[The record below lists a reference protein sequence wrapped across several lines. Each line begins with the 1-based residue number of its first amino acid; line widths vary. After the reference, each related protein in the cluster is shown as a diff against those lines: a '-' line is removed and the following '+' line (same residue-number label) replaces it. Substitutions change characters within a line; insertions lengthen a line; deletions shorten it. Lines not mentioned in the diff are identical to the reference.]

1 MATPLSPIGRSPIGL
16 SLIGLSALAF
26 AIPAAATTPTIETAT
41 QIVEYSDL
49 DLSTAKGQERLETR
63 IKSAVRSVCRER
75 DARSIV
81 EQRLV
86 KQCKLA
92 ATSAAMRDAKVVVAN
107 YQQNRRM
114 ASGSPPIVGN

>member
-1 MATPLSPIGRSPIGL
+1 MATPRSPISL
-16 SLIGLSALAF
+16 SLIGLSALALV
-26 AIPAAATTPTIETAT
+26 IPAVATPAMAETAT
-41 QIVEYSDL
+41 RIVEYSDL
-49 DLSTAKGQERLETR
+49 NLASAKGQKRLETR
-63 IKSAVRSVCRER
+63 IKAAVRTVCRER

-92 ATSAAMRDAKVVVAN
+92 ATSAAMRDAKIVIAD

-114 ASGSPPIVGN
+114 ASGSLPIVGN